1 MPYPVKCFF
10 EICEDMV
17 QILLMLKVL
26 STKDSEVEDLFFGA
40 PPGSE
45 PNLFFSYNLLSLGF
59 EPVQDTFQHDFTWMI
74 GEANASVVLAKL
86 YLALLGCVII
96 ND

>member
-26 STKDSEVEDLFFGA
+26 STKDSEVEDLFCGA
-40 PPGSE
+40 SPGSE
-45 PNLFFSYNLLSLGF
+45 PNLFFSNNLLSLGF
-59 EPVQDTFQHDFTWMI
+59 EPV
-74 GEANASVVLAKL
+74 
-86 YLALLGCVII
+86 
-96 ND
+96 